1 MASGIFGQ
9 AALSATTNTTIY
21 TVPAST
27 YSVVTVNIVNRGTTS
42 AAVRLAVSSSAN
54 PANNEYLEFDTVL
67 PAKNVLER
75 TGIVAEAGRQVIVY
89 TDSASVTA
97 SAYGIEQEVV

>member
-9 AALSATTNTTIY
+9 AALTASTNTTIY
-21 TVPAST
+21 AVPAST
-27 YSVVTVNIVNRGTTS
+27 YSVVTVNIVNRGTSS

-54 PANNEYLEFDTVL
+54 PTDNEYLEYDTVL

-75 TGIVAEAGRQVIVY
+75 TGIVAEAGRQIIVY
-89 TDSASVTA
+89 ADTNSISA

>member
-21 TVPAST
+21 VVPAST
-27 YSVVTVNIVNRGTTS
+27 YSVVTVNVVNRGASS
-42 AAVRLAVSSSAN
+42 AAIRLAVSSSAN
-54 PANNEYLEFDTVL
+54 PTDNEYIEYDTVL

-75 TGIVAEAGRQVIVY
+75 TGIVAEAGRQIIVY
-89 TDSASVTA
+89 SDTASVTA